1 MFRLNH
7 SNDRKEYI
15 GDSQKFTANDR
26 LGESGLSGAY
36 NSTIAKL
43 ILSSN
48 HGMHE
53 KSEVENKS
61 EYVVQ
66 VTEVESR
73 L

>member
-1 MFRLNH
+1 MCAV
-7 SNDRKEYI
+7 STDRCNTGIKTF
-15 GDSQKFTANDR
+15 GR